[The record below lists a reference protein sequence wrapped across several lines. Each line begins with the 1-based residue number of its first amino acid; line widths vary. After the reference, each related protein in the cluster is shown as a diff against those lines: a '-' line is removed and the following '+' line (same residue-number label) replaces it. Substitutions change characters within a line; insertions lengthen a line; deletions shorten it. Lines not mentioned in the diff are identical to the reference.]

1 MKTFGL
7 ETDSGMV
14 LRVVQI
20 CLGILDHQS
29 LSVPSTI

>member
-29 LSVPSTI
+29 LAVPSTI